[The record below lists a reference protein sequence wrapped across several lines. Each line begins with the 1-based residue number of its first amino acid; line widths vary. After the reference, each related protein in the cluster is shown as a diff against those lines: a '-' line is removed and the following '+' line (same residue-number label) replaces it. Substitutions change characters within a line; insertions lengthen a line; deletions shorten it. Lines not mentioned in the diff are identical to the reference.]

1 MEIGLLITIDLKLKD
16 LKIIELIEINSI
28 KKLFDNG
35 KIIGAL
41 GKEPPLIKNREEFKW
56 EEARKI
62 WKKLIANG
70 WRRTNL
76 FD

>member
-1 MEIGLLITIDLKLKD
+1 LEIGLLITIDLKLKD

-41 GKEPPLIKNREEFKW
+41 GKEPPLIKNREEFK
-56 EEARKI
+56 
-62 WKKLIANG
+62 
-70 WRRTNL
+70 
-76 FD
+76 